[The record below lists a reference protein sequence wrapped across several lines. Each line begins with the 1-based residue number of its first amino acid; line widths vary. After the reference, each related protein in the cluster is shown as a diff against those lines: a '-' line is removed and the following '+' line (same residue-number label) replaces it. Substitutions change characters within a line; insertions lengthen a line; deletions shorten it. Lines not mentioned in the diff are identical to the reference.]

1 MMKYLISALALI
13 ALVGCD
19 QRLEW
24 QSDTKAQIYD
34 NNKIVYESD
43 CVAFAIFEVN
53 EKNMGVLRLKDGSM
67 STTEVRT
74 FDMAD
79 KNHSYVFK
87 KTTCK

>member
-1 MMKYLISALALI
+1 MKYLISALALF

-19 QRLEW
+19 QRLELK
-24 QSDTKAQIYD
+24 SDTIAQIYD
-34 NNKIVYESD
+34 NNKLVYQSD
-43 CVAFAIFEVN
+43 CVAFATFDVN
-53 EKNMGVLRLKDGSM
+53 EKNMGVLRLKDGSLA
-67 STTEVRT
+67 TTEVRT

>member
-1 MMKYLISALALI
+1 MKYLISALALV

-19 QRLEW
+19 QRLELK
-24 QSDTKAQIYD
+24 SDTKAQIYD
-34 NNKIVYESD
+34 NNKLVYESD
-43 CVAFAIFEVN
+43 CVAIANFEVN
-53 EKNMGVLRLKDGSM
+53 EKNMGVLRLKDGSFV
-67 STTEVRT
+67 TTEVRT